1 MALVVGPVTV
11 KNALAVPPLAVG
23 SMPVTPEVSGKPVAF
38 VRVPDDGVPSAG
50 VTRVGDV
57 AKTNAPLPVSSEIT
71 PANWLLVV
79 AANCE
84 SGFEVSASPLP
95 EGVAHVPSPRQKVDP
110 LALVPLLRFVTGR
123 LPVMSVAKSIAP
135 RVIVCPEMVM

>member
-1 MALVVGPVTV
+1 MALVAGPVTV

-23 SMPVTPEVSGKPVAF
+23 SMPVTPVVSGKPVAF

-50 VTRVGDV
+50 VTRVGEV
-57 AKTNAPLPVSSEIT
+57 AKTKAPLPVSSEIT

-84 SGFEVSASPLP
+84 SGFDVSASPP
-95 EGVAHVPSPRQKVDP
+95 PPPP
-110 LALVPLLRFVTGR
+110 LALIVILSALG
-123 LPVMSVAKSIAP
+123 SV
-135 RVIVCPEMVM
+135 VIVTFVPATKVSVSPVESATTLLCPETAIVENRL